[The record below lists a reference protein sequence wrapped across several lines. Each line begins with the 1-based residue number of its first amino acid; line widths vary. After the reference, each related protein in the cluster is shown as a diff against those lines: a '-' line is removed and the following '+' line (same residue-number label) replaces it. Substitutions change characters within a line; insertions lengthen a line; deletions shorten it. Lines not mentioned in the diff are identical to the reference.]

1 MKWRRK
7 SGMGFKKGLNNELF
21 KDTIAKTTIATPNV
35 IGTKLHNIDK
45 FKGDIKSPI
54 IAITVPHT
62 IPRGPAIPGPHKVA
76 TIFRD
81 GRYIKA
87 RVKPVYQG
95 LNSCTTPLIYSTNTR
110 KSDTMSNTLK

>member
-7 SGMGFKKGLNNELF
+7 SGMGFKKGLNNGLF

-45 FKGDIKSPI
+45 FKGVKKSPI
-54 IAITVPHT
+54 IAITVPQT
-62 IPRGPAIPGPHKVA
+62 IPRGPAIPGPYKVA

-81 GRYIKA
+81 GR
-87 RVKPVYQG
+87 
-95 LNSCTTPLIYSTNTR
+95 
-110 KSDTMSNTLK
+110 